1 LRNLILKV
9 VHTVWEELIVIN
21 IKMKKYKDTHQILQ
35 IWFSSSFPIGSYAYS
50 HGLEALIDDDKIKN
64 RDDVREYL
72 EALLFYGSLRNDYI
86 FLKSVYMGEEIN
98 DLILASATSKERHTE
113 MIDMGNSFRKIMKDS
128 WELVL
133 EENTSFVYCISKAA
147 LHFNIKFDDLI
158 KFYLQSYISN
168 LINVC
173 VKHIPMSQ
181 KDGQILNVNFIDQIQ
196 KFLDQSYQLTL
207 KDIGTS
213 FFIGDIFAIKH
224 ENLDSRIYL
233 T

>member
-1 LRNLILKV
+1 MK
-9 VHTVWEELIVIN
+9 N
-21 IKMKKYKDTHQILQ
+21 IKDPLQILQ
-35 IWFSSSFPIGSYAYS
+35 IWFSSSFPVGSYAYS
-50 HGLEALIDDDKIKN
+50 HGLEAIIDDNKIKN
-64 RDDVREYL
+64 KNDVKEYL

-98 DLILASATSKERHTE
+98 DLILASASSKERHTE

-133 EENTSFVYCISKAA
+133 EENTSFVYCISNAA
-147 LHFNIKFDDLI
+147 LHFDIKFDDLI

-181 KDGQILNVNFIDQIQ
+181 KYGQILNINFIDQIQ
-196 KFLDQSYQLTL
+196 KFLVQSKELTL

>member
-1 LRNLILKV
+1 M
-9 VHTVWEELIVIN
+9 VWAEHIATN
-21 IKMKKYKDTHQILQ
+21 IKMKKFKDPHQILQ

-50 HGLEALIDDDKIKN
+50 HGLEALIDDKKIKN
-64 RDDVREYL
+64 KDDVKEFL
-72 EALLFYGSLRNDYI
+72 DALLFYGTLRNDYI
-86 FLKSVYMGEEIN
+86 FMKSIYKGDEIN
-98 DLILASATSKERHTE
+98 QLILASASSKERQIE

-128 WELVL
+128 WELSL
-133 EENTSFVYCISKAA
+133 PENTSFIYCSAKAG
-147 LHFNIKFDDLI
+147 LYFDIKFDDLI
-158 KFYLQSYISN
+158 KFYLQSFISN

-181 KDGQILNVNFIDQIQ
+181 KNGQSLNVIFINQIQ
-196 KFLDQSYQLTL
+196 EFLTHSDKLTL
-207 KDIGTS
+207 NDIGST

>member
-1 LRNLILKV
+1 M
-9 VHTVWEELIVIN
+9 VWAEHIATN
-21 IKMKKYKDTHQILQ
+21 IEMKKFKDPHQILQ
-35 IWFSSSFPIGSYAYS
+35 VWFSSSFPIGSYAYS
-50 HGLEALIDDDKIKN
+50 HGLEALIDDKKIKN
-64 RDDVREYL
+64 NNDVKEFL
-72 EALLFYGSLRNDYI
+72 DALLFYGTLRNDYI
-86 FLKSVYMGEEIN
+86 FIKSIYKGDEIN
-98 DLILASATSKERHTE
+98 QLILASASSKERQIE

-128 WELVL
+128 WELSL
-133 EENTSFVYCISKAA
+133 PENTSFIYCLAKAG

-158 KFYLQSYISN
+158 KFYLQSFISN

-181 KDGQILNVNFIDQIQ
+181 KDGQSLNVIFINQIQ
-196 KFLDQSYQLTL
+196 EFLSHSDKLTL
-207 KDIGTS
+207 KDIGSS

>member
-1 LRNLILKV
+1 MEL
-9 VHTVWEELIVIN
+9 TVWDVLIVIN
-21 IKMKKYKDTHQILQ
+21 TKMKNIKDPLQILQ
-35 IWFSSSFPIGSYAYS
+35 IWFSSSFPVGSYAYS
-50 HGLEALIDDDKIKN
+50 HGLEALIDGNKIKN
-64 RDDVREYL
+64 KDDVREYL

-98 DLILASATSKERHTE
+98 DLILASASSKERHTE

-196 KFLDQSYQLTL
+196 KFLAQSKELNL

>member
-1 LRNLILKV
+1 MEL
-9 VHTVWEELIVIN
+9 TVWDVLIVIN
-21 IKMKKYKDTHQILQ
+21 TKMKKIKDPLQILQ

-50 HGLEALIDDDKIKN
+50 HGLEALIDGNKIIN
-64 RDDVREYL
+64 RNDVREYL
-72 EALLFYGSLRNDYI
+72 EALLFYGTLRNDYI
-86 FLKSVYMGEEIN
+86 FLKSVFKGEEIN
-98 DLILASATSKERHTE
+98 DLILASASSKERHAE

-128 WELVL
+128 WGLVL
-133 EENTSFVYCISKAA
+133 EENTSFVYCVGKAA
-147 LHFNIKFDDLI
+147 LHFDIKFDDII

-168 LINVC
+168 LINIC

-181 KDGQILNVNFIDQIQ
+181 KDGQILNVNFIDQTQ

>member
-1 LRNLILKV
+1 
-9 VHTVWEELIVIN
+9 
-21 IKMKKYKDTHQILQ
+21 MKKIKDPLQILQ

-50 HGLEALIDDDKIKN
+50 HGLEALIDGNKIIN

-72 EALLFYGSLRNDYI
+72 EALLFYGTLRNDYI
-86 FLKSVYMGEEIN
+86 FLKSVFMGEEIN
-98 DLILASATSKERHTE
+98 DLILASASSKERHTE

-128 WELVL
+128 WGLVL
-133 EENTSFVYCISKAA
+133 EENTSFVYCVGKAA
-147 LHFNIKFDDLI
+147 LHFDIKFDDLI

-181 KDGQILNVNFIDQIQ
+181 KDGQILIVNFIDQIQ
-196 KFLDQSYQLTL
+196 KFLEQSDQLNL

-213 FFIGDIFAIKH
+213 FFIGDIYSIKH
-224 ENLDSRIYL
+224 ENSDSKIYL

>member
-1 LRNLILKV
+1 M
-9 VHTVWEELIVIN
+9 VWVEHIATN
-21 IKMKKYKDTHQILQ
+21 IKMKTFKDPHQILQ
-35 IWFSSSFPIGSYAYS
+35 VWFSSSFPIGSYAYS
-50 HGLEALIDDDKIKN
+50 HGLEALIDNKKIKN
-64 RDDVREYL
+64 KDDVKEFVD
-72 EALLFYGSLRNDYI
+72 ALLFYGTLRNDYI
-86 FLKSVYMGEEIN
+86 FMKSIYKGEEIN
-98 DLILASATSKERHTE
+98 QLILASASSKERQIE

-128 WELVL
+128 WELSL
-133 EENTSFVYCISKAA
+133 PENTSFIYCLAKAG

-158 KFYLQSYISN
+158 KFYLQSFISN

-181 KDGQILNVNFIDQIQ
+181 KDGQSLNVIFINQIQ
-196 KFLDQSYQLTL
+196 EFLTHSDKLTL
-207 KDIGTS
+207 KDIGTT

>member
-1 LRNLILKV
+1 M
-9 VHTVWEELIVIN
+9 VWAEHIATN
-21 IKMKKYKDTHQILQ
+21 IKMKKFKDPHQILQ
-35 IWFSSSFPIGSYAYS
+35 VWFSSSFPIGSYAYS
-50 HGLEALIDDDKIKN
+50 HGLEALIDNKKIKN
-64 RDDVREYL
+64 NNDVKEFL
-72 EALLFYGSLRNDYI
+72 DALLFYGTLRNDYI
-86 FLKSVYMGEEIN
+86 FMKSIYEGHEIN
-98 DLILASATSKERHTE
+98 ELILASASSKERQIE

-128 WELVL
+128 WELSL
-133 EENTSFVYCISKAA
+133 PENTSFIYCLAKAG
-147 LHFNIKFDDLI
+147 LHFNIRFDDLI
-158 KFYLQSYISN
+158 KFYLQSFISN

>member
-1 LRNLILKV
+1 MEL
-9 VHTVWEELIVIN
+9 TVWDVLIVIN
-21 IKMKKYKDTHQILQ
+21 TKMKKIKDPLQILQ
-35 IWFSSSFPIGSYAYS
+35 IWFSSSFPVGSYAYS

-64 RDDVREYL
+64 RDHVREYL

-98 DLILASATSKERHTE
+98 DLILASASSKERHTE

-224 ENLDSRIYL
+224 ENLASRIYL

>member
-1 LRNLILKV
+1 M
-9 VHTVWEELIVIN
+9 VWAEHIATN
-21 IKMKKYKDTHQILQ
+21 IKMKKFKDPHQILQ

-50 HGLEALIDDDKIKN
+50 HGLEALIDDKKIKN
-64 RDDVREYL
+64 KDDVKEFL
-72 EALLFYGSLRNDYI
+72 DALLFYGTLRNDYI
-86 FLKSVYMGEEIN
+86 FMKSIYKGDEIN
-98 DLILASATSKERHTE
+98 QLILASASSKERQIE

-128 WELVL
+128 WELSL
-133 EENTSFVYCISKAA
+133 PENTSFIYCLAKAG

-158 KFYLQSYISN
+158 KFYLQSFISN

-181 KDGQILNVNFIDQIQ
+181 KDGQSLNVIFINQIQ
-196 KFLDQSYQLTL
+196 DFLNQSDKLTL
-207 KDIGTS
+207 KDIGST
-213 FFIGDIFAIKH
+213 FFIGDIYAIKH

>member
-1 LRNLILKV
+1 M
-9 VHTVWEELIVIN
+9 VWAEHIATN
-21 IKMKKYKDTHQILQ
+21 IKMKKFKDPHQILQ
-35 IWFSSSFPIGSYAYS
+35 VWFSSSFPIGSYAYS
-50 HGLEALIDDDKIKN
+50 HGLEALIDDKKIKN
-64 RDDVREYL
+64 KDDVKEFL
-72 EALLFYGSLRNDYI
+72 DALLFYGTLRNDYI
-86 FLKSVYMGEEIN
+86 FMKSIYKGEEIN
-98 DLILASATSKERHTE
+98 ELILASASSKERKIE

-128 WELVL
+128 WELSL
-133 EENTSFVYCISKAA
+133 PENTSFIYCLAKAG

-158 KFYLQSYISN
+158 KFYLQSFISN

-181 KDGQILNVNFIDQIQ
+181 KDGQTLNVIYINQIQ
-196 KFLDQSYQLTL
+196 EFLTHSDKLTL
-207 KDIGTS
+207 KDIGTT

>member
-1 LRNLILKV
+1 MEL
-9 VHTVWEELIVIN
+9 TVWDVLIVIN
-21 IKMKKYKDTHQILQ
+21 TKMKKIKDSLQILQ

-50 HGLEALIDDDKIKN
+50 HGLEAIIDDNKIKN
-64 RDDVREYL
+64 KDDVREYL

-98 DLILASATSKERHTE
+98 DLILASASSKERHTE

-173 VKHIPMSQ
+173 VKHIPISQ

-196 KFLDQSYQLTL
+196 KFLEQSDQLNL